1 MTGIA
6 KKPKSSSER
15 VAAYRKRM
23 REAGLVSRTIWVPN
37 LKDPKVLAEFRRQA
51 KLIGDR
57 DRAGE
62 EIQPWLDALA
72 EWPEQYPDYDLPADE
87 T

>member
-1 MTGIA
+1 MGSIA

-23 REAGLVSRTIWVPN
+23 RAAGLVPKTIWVPN
-37 LKDPKVLAEFRRQA
+37 LRDPKILAEYQRQA
-51 KLIGDR
+51 KLIGDS

-72 EWPEQYPDYDLPADE
+72 EWPEHYPDYVASDK